1 MHTVLLF
8 YFEDGQGVVGIDHLD
23 KSGSVISTNTQM
35 FECQMAILLRAWNG
49 KAALPV
55 RPIVLT
61 FDDALANFFDSAAP
75 VLNDLGFTATIFAV
89 AGYAGRTNEWPGHPA
104 QIPRMPLLS
113 WHDMRELTKQG
124 FEIGCHTMTHIPL
137 SGHSKRPVLTR
148 TC

>member
-1 MHTVLLF
+1 
-8 YFEDGQGVVGIDHLD
+8 
-23 KSGSVISTNTQM
+23 
-35 FECQMAILLRAWNG
+35 MAILLRAWSG
-49 KAALPV
+49 EAALPV

-137 SGHSKRPVLTR
+137 SGLGPEDLQHEIVQSKHLLEDRLGHSVTTSTYPYGIFDQTSRRVVE
-148 TC
+148 